1 MTEKTV
7 YEKMEALASKEV
19 SGWYEKAKWH
29 IENEAW
35 LIRSS
40 DIALRVLS
48 TLDALNISQKELAE
62 RIGVSP
68 QQVSKIVK
76 GSENLTLETIS
87 KLEAALGVPLI
98 EVCPAAGESES
109 EPEPGDEARRARS
122 GKARQPG
129 KKYKAAGDP
138 LAVKEEERKS

>member
-1 MTEKTV
+1 MKEKTV
-7 YEKMEALASKEV
+7 YEKMEALASREV
-19 SGWYEKAKWH
+19 SGWLGRAEWF
-29 IENEAW
+29 EANQSW
-35 LIRSS
+35 LNRSA

-76 GSENLTLETIS
+76 GSENLTLETIT

-98 EVCPAAGESES
+98 EVCQAAGESES

>member
-19 SGWYEKAKWH
+19 SGWYENAKWH

-35 LIRSS
+35 LIRSAN
-40 DIALRVLS
+40 IAIRVLS
-48 TLDALNISQKELAE
+48 TLDALNMSQKELAE
-62 RIGVSP
+62 RIRVSP

-98 EVCPAAGESES
+98 EVCQAVGEPER
-109 EPEPGDEARRARS
+109 EPEPGDEAQCARS
-122 GKARQPG
+122 GKAQQSG
-129 KKYKAAGDP
+129 KKYKSAGKP
-138 LAVKEEERKS
+138 LAVREEERKS

>member
-7 YEKMEALASKEV
+7 YEKMEALATKEV
-19 SGWYEKAKWH
+19 SGWFEDARWR
-29 IENEAW
+29 IENEDW
-35 LIRSS
+35 LMHSQY
-40 DIALRVLS
+40 IALTILR
-48 TLDALNISQKELAE
+48 TLRAKKISQKELAE

-98 EVCPAAGESES
+98 EVCRAVEESES
-109 EPEPGDEARRARS
+109 GPEPGDEARRTRS

-129 KKYKAAGDP
+129 KKYKAAGEP
-138 LAVKEEERKS
+138 LAVKEEEHKS